1 MKTINQNQVR
11 RLRIP
16 TEADAVAAPINT
28 GEITVIESTGI
39 LYVCRAIQSYPSDI
53 ALDNGNF
60 LSNVSLGGG
69 GGRSTKYK
77 IQLRIDAAGNIL
89 EAYESHNFGV
99 SVSKVATGEY
109 QISESLG
116 AGTLANAVI
125 TAVINGNTP
134 GIVTATSNTF
144 TTVYTWDLAG
154 TAADRGF
161 YVNIEWEV

>member
-1 MKTINQNQVR
+1 MKTINQNQIR

-16 TEADAVAAPINT
+16 TEADAIAAPINT

-39 LYVCRAIQSYPSDI
+39 LYVCRDIQSDTSDI

-60 LSNVSLGGG
+60 LSNVSIRGSD
-69 GGRSTKYK
+69 GRSTKYN

-89 EAYESHNFGV
+89 GIYESHNFGV
-99 SVSKVATGEY
+99 SVSKVGTGKY
-109 QISESLG
+109 QIAESLG

-125 TAVINGNTP
+125 TAVINDNTP
-134 GIVTATSNTF
+134 GIITATSNSF

-161 YVNIEWEV
+161 YVNIEWEA